1 LKGLPWLL
9 LARTE
14 ENFRIA
20 DNMTNI
26 SYIYIY
32 IYIPPKYRLCVIFF
46 SFEFDF
52 VAVGSVIFL
61 LLLIIIIAITPFGM
75 HNEMAPFLIV
85 DEHFKIAYTSCGPV
99 EG

>member
-1 LKGLPWLL
+1 ML
-9 LARTE
+9 
-14 ENFRIA
+14 F
-20 DNMTNI
+20 
-26 SYIYIY
+26 
-32 IYIPPKYRLCVIFF
+32 FF

-75 HNEMAPFLIV
+75 HKETTPFPLV
-85 DEHFKIAYTSCGPV
+85 DEHVKIAYTSCGPV